1 MRISDWSSDV
11 CSSDL
16 GDLLQLGKAVD
27 PEEFV
32 KIEIAVLA
40 LRRVGVG
47 RQDIE
52 ADRLAALAQVEHDR
66 IARQVD
72 AGYLLDTCGDIAADA
87 QRLALRRR
95 QEDLVARFPV
105 EDALPVLHHPFPV
118 EKTPGHPHNG

>member
-47 RQDIE
+47 RQEIE
-52 ADRLAALAQVEHDR
+52 ADRLAALAQVEPDR
-66 IARQVD
+66 IARQVA
-72 AGYLLDTCGDIAADA
+72 AGYFLAPCGAIAAEDP
-87 QRLALRRR
+87 RLALPRT
-95 QEDLVARFPV
+95 QVDPVGLFHVARPV
-105 EDALPVLHHPFPV
+105 V
-118 EKTPGHPHNG
+118 G